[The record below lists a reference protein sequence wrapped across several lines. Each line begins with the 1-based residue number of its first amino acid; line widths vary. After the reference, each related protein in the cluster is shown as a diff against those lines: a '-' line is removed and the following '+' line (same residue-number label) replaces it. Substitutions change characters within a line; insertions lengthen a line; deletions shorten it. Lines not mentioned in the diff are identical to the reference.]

1 MLFAHPRLVSQRN
14 LPYAYKNMTEQRDL
28 SSYGQLDK
36 EALIE
41 KILQLQQ
48 TLSDLTTRIDQ
59 VRNENLGLKGEN
71 SVLKEYINN
80 LMVKTGNLPSQG
92 S

>member
-1 MLFAHPRLVSQRN
+1 MISLVQ
-14 LPYAYKNMTEQRDL
+14 PAKHYKNMTEQRDL

-36 EALIE
+36 ESLIE

-48 TLSDLTTRIDQ
+48 TLSDLTSRIDQ